1 MKFLLPLVAIF
12 LGMIV
17 SQAYVYAFLIKYLL
31 MLMLFFPF
39 LKIGIK
45 TFYPHTL
52 WIVVA
57 NIIIPIVVYF
67 VVLPFDSELAF
78 LCFITAITP
87 TATAAPVVMDFLRG
101 NVEYVV
107 SSVLLT
113 NSIIGLTMPFLISR
127 LTTWDTQIS
136 TSEVFRSIWFV
147 FGIPLL
153 MAQLVKEVNPSLH
166 QLLLKRKNLSFYIWN
181 VLLFLATAR
190 ATHFIIY
197 ESNTNPQGISLIAAS
212 SLMLCILNFGMGKW
226 IGGKQFAMEASQSL
240 GQKNTMFTV
249 WLAVSFL
256 NPIVALGPMFYLLYH
271 NLYNSYQLAKNEK
284 GDAKLL
290 SRREDGSS

>member
-1 MKFLLPLVAIF
+1 MKSFWPILAIL
-12 LGMIV
+12 LGMLI
-17 SQAYVYAFLIKYLL
+17 SQAHIYAFLIKYLL

-87 TATAAPVVMDFLRG
+87 TATAAPAVMDFLQG
-101 NVEYVV
+101 NVEYVA

-113 NSIIGLTMPFLISR
+113 NSIVGLTIPFSISW
-127 LTTWDTQIS
+127 LTTLETSIS
-136 TSEVFRSIWFV
+136 TSEVFRSIWFI
-147 FGIPLL
+147 FAIPLL
-153 MAQLVKEVNPSLH
+153 LAQLVKEFNPSLH
-166 QLLLKRKNLSFYIWN
+166 QFLLQRKNLSFYIWN
-181 VLLFLATAR
+181 VLLFLATAK

-197 ESNTNPQGISLIAAS
+197 DSNTTPQRIILIAAS
-212 SLMLCILNFGMGKW
+212 SLMLCTLNFGMGKL

-240 GQKNTMFTV
+240 GQKNTMFTI
-249 WLAVSFL
+249 WLAFSFL
-256 NPIVALGPMFYLLYH
+256 NPIVSLGPMFYLLYH
-271 NLYNSYQLAKNEK
+271 NLYNSYQLIKVNN
-284 GDAKLL
+284 GI
-290 SRREDGSS
+290 

>member
-12 LGMIV
+12 LGMII

-31 MLMLFFPF
+31 MLMLLFPF

-45 TFYPHTL
+45 TFYPHAL

-57 NIIIPIVVYF
+57 NIIIPIVVYL
-67 VVLPFDSELAF
+67 VVLPFNSELAF

-87 TATAAPVVMDFLRG
+87 TATAAPAVMDFLQG

-113 NSIIGLTMPFLISR
+113 NSIVGLTIPLLLSW
-127 LTTWDTQIS
+127 LTTSDTPIP
-136 TSEVFRSIWFV
+136 TSEVFRSIWLL
-147 FGIPLL
+147 FGIPLVL
-153 MAQLVKEVNPSLH
+153 AQLIKEFNPSL
-166 QLLLKRKNLSFYIWN
+166 QQFLLKRKKLSFYIWN
-181 VLLFLATAR
+181 ILLFLATAK

-197 ESNTNPQGISLIAAS
+197 ESNTNPQEIFLIAAS
-212 SLMLCILNFGMGKW
+212 SLMLCILNFGMGKS
-226 IGGKQFAMEASQSL
+226 IGGKQFAMEAGQSL

-256 NPIVALGPMFYLLYH
+256 NPMMALGPMFYLVYH
-271 NLYNSYQLAKNEK
+271 NLYNSYQLLKVNNQI
-284 GDAKLL
+284 
-290 SRREDGSS
+290 